1 MATLSDQMRRG
12 IEKVIL
18 LVITLP
24 GDTERNDELLQVQ
37 WNMHTQTHTIPTSPL
52 PAFDRLKKGGYVKTH
67 LL

>member
-37 WNMHTQTHTIPTSPL
+37 WNMHTHTHTIPTYPL
-52 PAFDRLKKGGYVKTH
+52 PAFDGLKKGGYVKTH